1 MTVETIDT
9 PLLQLSAVT
18 KRFGGLVVL
27 DGLSLAVKRGSVLC
41 ILGPNGCG
49 KTTLFNVVTRALPLD
64 GGDVRLDGRSI
75 AALSAHQAS
84 RLGIVRKFQVPGV
97 YPELS
102 VAENLE
108 IPLAAGNGRYG
119 PLSLMSFRPDRGRR
133 DQLLELCSLQHKAS
147 AQVAEIA
154 HGEKQRLEI
163 AMLLAREA
171 ELLLL
176 DEPTAGMSAAE
187 TEAIAQLV
195 LRLRDEEKKTVLV
208 IEHDMNFVKLLDC
221 EVVVMLR
228 GKIIAE
234 GSYDQIRKHPLVIE
248 SYLGTQH

>member
-1 MTVETIDT
+1 M
-9 PLLQLSAVT
+9 
-18 KRFGGLVVL
+18 VL
-27 DGLSLAVKRGSVLC
+27 DGLSLAVKRGTIQC

-64 GGDVRLDGRSI
+64 GGDVELDGRSI
-75 AALSAHQAS
+75 AGLSAHQVS

-97 YPELS
+97 YAELS

-108 IPLAAGNGRYG
+108 IPLAAGSGSYG
-119 PLSLMSFRPDRGRR
+119 PLRLMGFRPDRAKR
-133 DQLLELCSLQHKAS
+133 DRLLELCSLQHKAS
-147 AQVAEIA
+147 AKVAEIA

-187 TEAIAQLV
+187 TEAVAQLV

-208 IEHDMNFVKLLDC
+208 IEHDMNFVKLLGCD
-221 EVVVMLR
+221 VVVMLR

-234 GSYDQIRKHPLVIE
+234 GSYDEVRRHPLVIE
-248 SYLGTQH
+248 SYLGTRH

>member
-1 MTVETIDT
+1 VSVATADT
-9 PLLQLSAVT
+9 PILRLSAVT

-27 DGLSLAVKRGSVLC
+27 DGLSLSVRRGGVQC

-64 GGDVRLDGRSI
+64 GGDILLNGQSLVGLE
-75 AALSAHQAS
+75 AHQVS
-84 RLGIVRKFQVPGV
+84 RLGMVRKFQVPGV
-97 YPELS
+97 YPELT

-108 IPLAAGNGRYG
+108 IPLAAGSGRYA
-119 PLSLMSFRPDRGRR
+119 PLRLMGFRPDRARR
-133 DQLLELCSLQHKAS
+133 DRLLELCSLQHKAS
-147 AQVAEIA
+147 AKVAEIA

-163 AMLLAREA
+163 AMLLARDA

-187 TEAIAQLV
+187 TEAIARLV
-195 LRLRDEEKKTVLV
+195 LRLRDEEKKSVLV

-221 EVVVMLR
+221 DVVVMLR

-234 GSYDQIRKHPLVIE
+234 GSYHEVRQHPLVIE
-248 SYLGTQH
+248 SYLGTRH